1 MEKFKNVKNDLEK
14 KKSTCFPLASSAVL
28 FIYFF
33 FPGAFHREICTRE
46 REKHEGKFKQKSRS
60 IAWVFCVRICVQPDA
75 SDCVQANN
83 QRSGTRT
90 ISETLPRAV
99 EKGSKRLE
107 SFFLPRNAHNFLSE
121 GLKILRPMI
130 YFVHFH
136 RYVCYRVFYCNFLR
150 KEISWKFVLIYESN
164 VRVWNIDFEFRF
176 DYWNRP
182 RVKFTFLSYPWF

>member
-33 FPGAFHREICTRE
+33 FFPGAFHREICTRE
-46 REKHEGKFKQKSRS
+46 REKNTRANLNKRAVRSRESSASGFACNRMHQTASKLIINVQVHVQYQKLCPES
-60 IAWVFCVRICVQPDA
+60 
-75 SDCVQANN
+75 
-83 QRSGTRT
+83 
-90 ISETLPRAV
+90 V

-136 RYVCYRVFYCNFLR
+136 RYVL
-150 KEISWKFVLIYESN
+150 
-164 VRVWNIDFEFRF
+164 
-176 DYWNRP
+176 
-182 RVKFTFLSYPWF
+182 

>member
-1 MEKFKNVKNDLEK
+1 MEKFKNDLEK

-33 FPGAFHREICTRE
+33 FLVHFVVKFALE

-90 ISETLPRAV
+90 ISETLPRACW
-99 EKGSKRLE
+99 KRLE
-107 SFFLPRNAHNFLSE
+107 SFFLPRNAHNFLPE

-136 RYVCYRVFYCNFLR
+136 RYVCYRVFYRNFLR

-164 VRVWNIDFEFRF
+164 VRVWNIGIEFRF

-182 RVKFTFLSYPWF
+182 RVKFSFLSYPWF

>member
-1 MEKFKNVKNDLEK
+1 MEKFKNDLEK

-33 FPGAFHREICTRE
+33 SWCISSWNLHERE
-46 REKHEGKFKQKSRS
+46 RNTRANLNKRAVRSRESSASGFACNRMHQTASKLIINVQVHVQYQKLCPES
-60 IAWVFCVRICVQPDA
+60 
-75 SDCVQANN
+75 
-83 QRSGTRT
+83 
-90 ISETLPRAV
+90 V

-136 RYVCYRVFYCNFLR
+136 RYVCYRVFYRNFLR
-150 KEISWKFVLIYESN
+150 KEISWKF
-164 VRVWNIDFEFRF
+164 
-176 DYWNRP
+176 
-182 RVKFTFLSYPWF
+182 

>member
-33 FPGAFHREICTRE
+33 FSWCISSWNLHERE
-46 REKHEGKFKQKSRS
+46 RNTKANLNKRAVRSRESSASGFACNRMHQTASKLIINVQVHVRYQKL
-60 IAWVFCVRICVQPDA
+60 CP
-75 SDCVQANN
+75 
-83 QRSGTRT
+83 
-90 ISETLPRAV
+90 EPV

-136 RYVCYRVFYCNFLR
+136 RYVIGCFIVIF
-150 KEISWKFVLIYESN
+150 
-164 VRVWNIDFEFRF
+164 
-176 DYWNRP
+176 
-182 RVKFTFLSYPWF
+182 

>member
-33 FPGAFHREICTRE
+33 FSWCISSWNLHERE
-46 REKHEGKFKQKSRS
+46 RNTRANLNKRAVRSRESSASGFACNRMHQTASKLIINVQVHVQYQKLCPES
-60 IAWVFCVRICVQPDA
+60 
-75 SDCVQANN
+75 
-83 QRSGTRT
+83 
-90 ISETLPRAV
+90 V

-107 SFFLPRNAHNFLSE
+107 SFFLPRNAHNFLSK

-164 VRVWNIDFEFRF
+164 VRVWNIGFEFRF

-182 RVKFTFLSYPWF
+182 RVKFSFLSYPWF